1 MSCRAKGSHPEVGR
15 GVRGW
20 TFLVQEVFGMKIR
33 RKETNLY
40 RASTM
45 HGSFTYIISFN
56 PNRFRDKCYANIP
69 TSENMEERKQLV
81 GSLQC
86 FADVAG
92 LDLLSTRE
100 Q

>member
-1 MSCRAKGSHPEVGR
+1 MVLSHILSHLIL
-15 GVRGW
+15 
-20 TFLVQEVFGMKIR
+20 T
-33 RKETNLY
+33 
-40 RASTM
+40 ASE
-45 HGSFTYIISFN
+45 ISVT
-56 PNRFRDKCYANIP
+56 P